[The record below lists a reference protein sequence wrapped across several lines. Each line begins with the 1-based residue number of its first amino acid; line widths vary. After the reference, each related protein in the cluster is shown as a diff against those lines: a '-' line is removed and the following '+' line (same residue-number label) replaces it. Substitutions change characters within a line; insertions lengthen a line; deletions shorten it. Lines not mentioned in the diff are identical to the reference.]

1 MTETTKHI
9 PDFKDHRKDLPV
21 EEVKDPKYLYFPT
34 IDIRCPSGET
44 CVVDGQ
50 TVKVGQLIGTRH
62 GGFFD
67 QPIYSTV
74 SGKVVG
80 VEKKLHGLGQ
90 EVDCLI
96 VENDF
101 KYELDGTIKTR
112 TEQEISQLTKKELVE
127 IMETAGLAGL
137 GGGAFPT
144 FIKYKTDKPID
155 YIVANGV
162 ECEPFIISDYK
173 LMATHAKEITEGLTY
188 AMRSVEAKKGV
199 VVIKDKYPNL
209 EKLFNEAF
217 LNFPDFDLEVIM
229 IKSYYPQGWELKT
242 IKSALKIKIPVG
254 DLTVDHGIIVSNTST
269 LYGIYSAVKERMP
282 FTMRY
287 FSIAGNGINEEKN
300 FFVRIGTPV
309 KELIDR
315 CGGYKEGND
324 KVLIVGGPMMG
335 TNLVSDDFFISQ
347 TTTSLI
353 VLDEQE
359 FVEEPCVNCASCVY
373 SCPVD
378 IQPVQIMRAYKQRD
392 KEAVKNLEVNKC
404 IECGLCSYTCPSK
417 IHLTEYM
424 RLAKT
429 LLK

>member
-1 MTETTKHI
+1 MTEKTRYI
-9 PDFKDHRKDLPV
+9 PDFKDHRKDIPV
-21 EEVKDPKYLYFPT
+21 VEVKDPKYLYFPT
-34 IDIRCPSGET
+34 IDIRCPKGET

-50 TVKVGQLIGTRH
+50 HVKVGELIGTRD
-62 GGFFD
+62 GGFFE

-80 VEKKLHGLGQ
+80 VEKRLHSLGE

-96 VENDF
+96 IENDF
-101 KYELDGTIKTR
+101 KYDLHKDITSR
-112 TEQEISQLTKKELVE
+112 TDEEIEALTKEDFIN
-127 IMETAGLAGL
+127 IMKNAGLAGL

-144 FIKYKTDKPID
+144 YIKYQSDKPVD
-155 YIVANGV
+155 YILANGV
-162 ECEPFIISDYK
+162 ECEPYIISDYQ
-173 LMATHAKEITEGLTY
+173 LMKTHAKEITEGLVY
-188 AMRSVEAKKGV
+188 AMRTASAKKGV

-209 EKLFNEAF
+209 EKNFNEAF
-217 LNFPDFDLEVIM
+217 LNFPDYNLEVIK
-229 IKSYYPQGWELKT
+229 IKSYYPQGWELQT
-242 IKSALKIKIPVG
+242 IKSALNIKIPVG
-254 DLTVDHGIIVSNTST
+254 DLTVDHGVIVANTST
-269 LYGIYSAVKERMP
+269 LYGVYSAVRERMP
-282 FTMRY
+282 FLCRY
-287 FSIAGNGINEEKN
+287 FSIAGNGIKEEKS

-309 KELIDR
+309 KDLIDY
-315 CGGYKEGND
+315 CGGYTDEEN

-335 TNLVSDDFFISQ
+335 TNLNSDDFIVSQ

-353 VLDEQE
+353 VLNEEE

-392 KEAVKNLEVNKC
+392 EQAVSNLRVDKC

-424 RLAKT
+424 RLAKR